1 MTIPITEIRNVI
13 SINDDNTEFDLEI
26 NHPDY
31 GWIGYMLKSDD
42 IDNTIDNDNLIKL
55 IGTDFTSTTQS
66 EKDSRES
73 AGVRLQ
79 RDIILENEVDKVVSN
94 SLLWAELTT
103 EQQNAWKQ
111 YRTDLLNVPQ
121 QTGFPYTITWPTKP

>member
-1 MTIPITEIRNVI
+1 MTIPITEIRNVV

-31 GWIGYMLKSDD
+31 GWIGYMLKPDD
-42 IDNTIDNDNLIKL
+42 TDKTIDNDNLMTL
-55 IGTDFTSTTQS
+55 IGTDFTSLSQS
-66 EKDSRES
+66 EKDSRAS

-79 RDIILENEVDKVVSN
+79 RDVFLENEVDKVVSN
-94 SLLWAELTT
+94 SLLWADLTSD
-103 EQQNAWKQ
+103 EQNAWKQ

-121 QTGFPYTITWPTKP
+121 QSGFPHTITWPTKP